1 MRSSGAHAKAST
13 RWPARTAAA
22 VGCDAT
28 APVCSTPAW
37 RARVHWPRSRSTG
50 GSSTRARRSPSYCIR
65 CAWQAHRTLKLVR
78 ADLAA
83 LGVPE
88 NNYAGVN
95 MPRTQEIGA
104 AVEFVGCDGLI
115 APCARWACDN
125 LILFPDRMGMD
136 ATLEVVTSE
145 AVDWAAWATAQGM
158 PA

>member
-1 MRSSGAHAKAST
+1 M
-13 RWPARTAAA
+13 
-22 VGCDAT
+22 
-28 APVCSTPAW
+28 
-37 RARVHWPRSRSTG
+37 
-50 GSSTRARRSPSYCIR
+50 
-65 CAWQAHRTLKLVR
+65 KLVR

-95 MPRTQEIGA
+95 MSRTQEIGA

-145 AVDWAAWATAQGM
+145 AVVWATWATAHGLL
-158 PA
+158 A